1 MTPLGIFGPY
11 RASMSKALDNSSYL
25 NTTFFIYASV
35 YFLVCLVRYSSH
47 HPNNAIPTPY
57 QSLRIAAHHPR
68 ALKLPPLLLPK
79 LSDTQLLIAR
89 PSAASHK
96 HMRTHTISRPLPA
109 PQILLRPLLPP
120 GLGPETQIPRP
131 RPQVFR
137 GHADG
142 FRIPGRAREHAGA
155 QH

>member
-35 YFLVCLVRYSSH
+35 YFLVCLVRYSLH

-96 HMRTHTISRPLPA
+96 HHLETSPCPANSPPSPPPSR
-109 PQILLRPLLPP
+109 
-120 GLGPETQIPRP
+120 PRP
-131 RPQVFR
+131 RNPNPTTAAPSLPR
-137 GHADG
+137 TRR
-142 FRIPGRAREHAGA
+142 RISDPWTC
-155 QH
+155 